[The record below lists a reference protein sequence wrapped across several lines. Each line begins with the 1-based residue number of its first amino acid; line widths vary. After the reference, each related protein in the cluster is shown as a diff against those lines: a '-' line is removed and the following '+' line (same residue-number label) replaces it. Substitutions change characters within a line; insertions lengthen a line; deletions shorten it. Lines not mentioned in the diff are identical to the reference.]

1 MGGKP
6 SKGTKTDKRLKST
19 PKKQPFGG
27 KKAAPFKKGHK

>member
-6 SKGTKTDKRLKST
+6 SKGTASDKRLKST
-19 PKKQPFGG
+19 PKKPFGG